1 MTYQEFIDNILK
13 TRGQFSC
20 GDEYHERHHIL
31 PRCKGGTDNKENLI
45 DLFAKEHF
53 EAHRLL
59 ALENPND
66 SKLVFAWW
74 SMAFIKMDNH
84 QRYQITPEE
93 YQELKTAMHNTPRS
107 TEHRKKLSEA
117 SKGGNHHFYGKHHTK
132 KEKKNLSINS
142 PKNKPVE

>member
-20 GDEYHERHHIL
+20 GDEYHGRHHIL

-74 SMAFIKMDNH
+74 SMAFIKM
-84 QRYQITPEE
+84 E
-93 YQELKTAMHNTPRS
+93 
-107 TEHRKKLSEA
+107 
-117 SKGGNHHFYGKHHTK
+117 
-132 KEKKNLSINS
+132 
-142 PKNKPVE
+142 